1 MRDVSKAV
9 PFGQATRGIF
19 ALALEGMLWTRRTL
33 LMAVLLCLPV
43 AFGVLYRVVLAARMP
58 PALTPLDLY
67 GTIVVSFYLAKL
79 LPLTALFYATAL
91 VADEV
96 EGKTITYLLTR
107 PIPRAAILA
116 GKFAS
121 YLATTLALT
130 LPSIVITFFLLATAR
145 GIEGVAASVPDL
157 FRDLSVISLGLLAY
171 GALFALFGVLLRRPM
186 IPGLLFAFGWE
197 LMHLLPGYL
206 PRLTLIAYL
215 QSLVRHRPAEEGLFG
230 LFLQTQPADLSLAV
244 LMGASAAFLA
254 AAIWIFSRREYVLDQ

>member
-1 MRDVSKAV
+1 MRDTAR
-9 PFGQATRGIF
+9 PLALGYATRGVF
-19 ALALEGMLWTRRTL
+19 NLALEGMLWTRRTL
-33 LMAVLLCLPV
+33 MMGVLLCLPV
-43 AFGVLYRVVLAARMP
+43 AFAVLYRVVLVAQMP

-107 PIPRAAILA
+107 PIPRSAILA

-130 LPSIVITFFLLATAR
+130 LPSIVITFFLLVTAR
-145 GIEGVAASVPDL
+145 GLEGIGASVPDL
-157 FRDLSVISLGLLAY
+157 FRDLGVVALGLLAY

-186 IPGLLFAFGWE
+186 IPALLFAFGWE

-215 QSLVRHRPAEEGLFG
+215 QSLVNHRPAEEGLFG
-230 LFLQTQPADLSLAV
+230 LFLQTQPAALSLAA
-244 LMGASAAFLA
+244 LLGASAVFLA
-254 AAIWIFSRREYVLDQ
+254 AAVWIFSRREYVLDQ